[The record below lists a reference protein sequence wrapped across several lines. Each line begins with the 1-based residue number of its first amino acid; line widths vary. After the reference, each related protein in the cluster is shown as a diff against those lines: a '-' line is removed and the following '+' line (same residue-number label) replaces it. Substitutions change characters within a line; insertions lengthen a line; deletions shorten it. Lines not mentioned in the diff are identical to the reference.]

1 MIQAIDLTKQFGK
14 LAAVDHLNL
23 HIKAGEFFC
32 FVGPNGAGKTTT
44 IKMLTGL
51 VRPTSGRALLGGH
64 DIQLSPIEAK
74 KLISFVPDSAYL
86 YDKLSPVEFISFVG
100 QLYDMKPADIRRG
113 TAELIERF
121 GLQEVHNHLIG
132 GLSHGTRQRVAIAAA
147 LLHDPKI
154 FIIDEPL
161 VGLDPRSARMVKDT
175 LKERSLRGC
184 TIFLST
190 HLLSVAEELADRI
203 GIISHGKLIALGSLD
218 DLRKR
223 HGKSGQLEQLFLELT
238 EEEAAERAAEL
249 AGAARK

>member
-1 MIQAIDLTKQFGK
+1 MIQAVELTKQFGK
-14 LAAVDHLNL
+14 LNAVDRLNL

-32 FVGPNGAGKTTT
+32 FLGPNGAGKTTT

-51 VRPTSGRALLGGH
+51 VRPTSGKALLGGF
-64 DIQLSPIEAK
+64 DIQVNPVEAK

-86 YDKLSPVEFISFVG
+86 YDKLSPVEFIAFVG
-100 QLYDMKPADIRRG
+100 QLYDMKPAAIRTG
-113 TAELIERF
+113 TAELIEKF
-121 GLQEVHNHLIG
+121 NLQEVHNHLIG

-147 LLHDPKI
+147 LLHDPKV

-175 LKERSLRGC
+175 LKERSRRGC
-184 TIFLST
+184 TVFLST

-203 GIISHGKLIALGSLD
+203 GIISHGKLIALGSLEE
-218 DLRKR
+218 LRKH

-238 EEEAAERAAEL
+238 EEEAAERAAEM
-249 AGAARK
+249 ATTGQR